1 MKVLLLLVMLTT
13 CAASPQDLS
22 DKIFTFPLRTNTAH
36 VKLIT
41 SREDFSAVT
50 VCLRSFTDNTRD
62 HILFSLATPS
72 NDYFFMFRRFRE
84 NTIGVR
90 NDLAAFTVPD
100 YTLSTWHSI
109 CSTWDS
115 ESGLAQLWFDGQP
128 SIRKF
133 VSSGSNFTGHTRI
146 VLGQKL
152 DAQGGDFDIDHTFIG
167 MLYDVHMWD
176 HVLSPCEIQDY
187 VQELNFSPGNVLNW
201 RALEFQ
207 IVDKVLIENKKRT
220 CY

>member
-50 VCLRSFTDNTRD
+50 VCL
-62 HILFSLATPS
+62 
-72 NDYFFMFRRFRE
+72 RRFRE